1 MCILHIYI
9 EHMSPPSPAAA
20 HAATRLAGAPARLDA
35 APWRRA
41 WRLLQPL
48 VWTLLVLA
56 SAWLTGRALQLDAAS
71 EAGYWIGVA
80 GGSAML
86 ALFVYPLRKRV
97 PALRHLGATRHWF
110 VFHMLMGVAGPWLIL
125 VHCNFRIGS
134 TNAAVALFSMLVV
147 AASGVVGRYLYRH
160 VHHGLDG
167 RHAQLAELRA
177 RLDATHERLASSLAL
192 APKVR
197 ARLFD
202 FEQAALAAPGGNALA
217 LLWASARAARQAR
230 HDVRGLIDRALAE
243 APTAL
248 DADRRRQIR
257 RHWRLQASQ
266 HIEQTLGVVQLRAWE
281 RLFALWHVLH
291 LPFVYVMVACAI
303 VHVVAVH
310 AY

>member
-1 MCILHIYI
+1 MP
-9 EHMSPPSPAAA
+9 PPSPAVTPAA
-20 HAATRLAGAPARLDA
+20 ARFAAAPARLDA
-35 APWRRA
+35 GAWRRA
-41 WRLLQPL
+41 WRVLQPL
-48 VWTLLVLA
+48 AWTLLAVA
-56 SAWLTGRALQLDAAS
+56 SAWLTGDALQLEAAS
-71 EAGYWIGVA
+71 ETGYWIGVA

-86 ALFVYPLRKRV
+86 ALFVYPLRKRL
-97 PALRHLGATRHWF
+97 PALRHLGTTRHWF
-110 VFHMLMGVAGPWLIL
+110 VFHMTMGIAGPWLIL

-147 AASGVVGRYLYRH
+147 ATSGVVGRYLYCQ

-177 RLDATHERLASSLAL
+177 RLDATHERLSKSLAL
-192 APKVR
+192 APQVR
-197 ARLFD
+197 TRLYE

-217 LLWASARAARQAR
+217 LLWSSARAARQAR
-230 HDVRGLIDRALAE
+230 FEVHGLIERALAG

-248 DADRRRQIR
+248 DTDRRRQIR